1 MEMEPRTSMERHL
14 MDRDR
19 EGQLYLEARR
29 HQAAQD
35 LLQNR
40 TSFLSTIT
48 PPSTN
53 PSSAASSLF
62 REPISTHNQLPRS
75 APFDSSSFSS
85 MPTTPP
91 TGALS
96 SFSQQRDQTI
106 LTISSF
112 APIQNIP
119 PKKTRHRSGSSTK
132 GRPKGLEAPMPLK
145 PISPSSL
152 EYQLTANLLKSLDN
166 KSRTRSHSRSHPTKR
181 RGTASSQNRPQHHIL
196 TSGQSTGQKTN
207 DEEEEFKAN
216 NSSHRYT
223 LAELTPTSLS
233 SIPSSPIN
241 PSPPTGNTISDAMRE
256 VTREPKVVSVPL
268 PPIPHSPPLPP
279 LPPKSPRSLIAHYF
293 PRSLP
298 PPPPRD
304 RAPYGHKEPLVAP
317 TPFKTP
323 TFGPA
328 MTDTTEAPPLPS
340 PSASFHYIPSANQS
354 RATHIHV
361 HVDDLSSSYD
371 SSNRSPSTSAL
382 GFSVSARPS
391 HHHQQHQHQDI
402 LLIPMRPR
410 SPGVSSSRPSTPPLP
425 LTPNSP
431 MYPKGLLPHPH
442 SPLLLDL
449 DRFQKPP
456 YVELLTKATTP
467 PSSTNTS
474 RDLEM
479 VLEGITRG
487 QLRASNNNRTSM
499 DPWLYSHSP
508 WDDKPLPP
516 VRREP
521 GERYWVFR
529 DRDGLVPGPILFVV
543 GHVCPVLWW
552 VGSVYP
558 RTRHPGETPVVVKRQ
573 ASRAQ
578 LWIRDRW
585 ELVKVKGIVLITPF
599 VARGSQK
606 TFSTSLESVACS
618 HEGVSI
624 VGRAATV
631 GNGPAS
637 QGVILGSLEEEEE
650 TTRGPWSATSDR
662 GSSLFEQRMEYD
674 RKVLR
679 YELDLRWRRMNL
691 AWSVGSFVLAIAI
704 TAVVLA
710 ST

>member
-1 MEMEPRTSMERHL
+1 MDMGVMEMEPRTSMERHL

-207 DEEEEFKAN
+207 DEEEE
-216 NSSHRYT
+216 
-223 LAELTPTSLS
+223 
-233 SIPSSPIN
+233 
-241 PSPPTGNTISDAMRE
+241 
-256 VTREPKVVSVPL
+256 
-268 PPIPHSPPLPP
+268 
-279 LPPKSPRSLIAHYF
+279 
-293 PRSLP
+293 
-298 PPPPRD
+298 
-304 RAPYGHKEPLVAP
+304 
-317 TPFKTP
+317 
-323 TFGPA
+323 
-328 MTDTTEAPPLPS
+328 
-340 PSASFHYIPSANQS
+340 
-354 RATHIHV
+354 
-361 HVDDLSSSYD
+361 
-371 SSNRSPSTSAL
+371 SPSTSAL

-529 DRDGLVPGPILFVV
+529 DRDGL
-543 GHVCPVLWW
+543 W
-552 VGSVYP
+552 VMCVRSYP

>member
-1 MEMEPRTSMERHL
+1 

-62 REPISTHNQLPRS
+62 REPISSHNQPPRS

-85 MPTTPP
+85 MPTIPP
-91 TGALS
+91 TGAS
-96 SFSQQRDQTI
+96 SFSQRRDQTT
-106 LTISSF
+106 LTISLF
-112 APIQNIP
+112 APVQNIP

-132 GRPKGLEAPMPLK
+132 GRSKGLEAPMPLK

-166 KSRTRSHSRSHPTKR
+166 KSRSRSHSRSHSTKR
-181 RGTASSQNRPQHHIL
+181 RGTASSQNRPQHHII
-196 TSGQSTGQKTN
+196 TSGQSTDQKTN
-207 DEEEEFKAN
+207 DQEEEFEAN
-216 NSSHRYT
+216 NSSHHCT

-233 SIPSSPIN
+233 SIPSGPIST
-241 PSPPTGNTISDAMRE
+241 SPPTGNTISDAMRE
-256 VTREPKVVSVPL
+256 LTSVPL
-268 PPIPHSPPLPP
+268 PLIPPSPPLPP

-304 RAPYGHKEPLVAP
+304 RAPCGHKEPLIAP

-328 MTDTTEAPPLPS
+328 ITDTTEAPPLPS
-340 PSASFHYIPSANQS
+340 PSASFHYIPSTNHS

-361 HVDDLSSSYD
+361 HVDDLPSSFD

-382 GFSVSARPS
+382 GFSVSSKPS
-391 HHHQQHQHQDI
+391 HQHQQHQHQDI
-402 LLIPMRPR
+402 FLIPKRPR
-410 SPGVSSSRPSTPPLP
+410 SPGISSSRPSTPPLP

-456 YVELLTKATTP
+456 YVELFTKATTP

-487 QLRASNNNRTSM
+487 QLRASNNNRNSM

-585 ELVKVKGIVLITPF
+585 ELVKVKGTVLIKPF
-599 VARGSQK
+599 VARGAQK
-606 TFSTSLESVACS
+606 SFSTSLESVACS

-624 VGRAATV
+624 VGGATTV
-631 GNGPAS
+631 GSGPMS
-637 QGVILGSLEEEEE
+637 QGVIPGSLEEEEE
-650 TTRGPWSATSDR
+650 TTGGPWSATSDHA
-662 GSSLFEQRMEYD
+662 SSLFEQRMEYD

-691 AWSVGSFVLAIAI
+691 AWSIGSFVLAIAI

-710 ST
+710 LV

>member
-1 MEMEPRTSMERHL
+1 

-53 PSSAASSLF
+53 PSSVASSLF
-62 REPISTHNQLPRS
+62 REPISSHNQPSRS
-75 APFDSSSFSS
+75 PPFDSSSFSF
-85 MPTTPP
+85 MPTIPP
-91 TGALS
+91 TSALS
-96 SFSQQRDQTI
+96 SFSQQRDQATS
-106 LTISSF
+106 TTSSF
-112 APIQNIP
+112 APVQNIP

-166 KSRTRSHSRSHPTKR
+166 KSRARSHSRSHPTKR
-181 RGTASSQNRPQHHIL
+181 RGTTSCQNHPQHHII
-196 TSGQSTGQKTN
+196 TSGHSTGQKTN
-207 DEEEEFKAN
+207 DEEDEFKAN
-216 NSSHRYT
+216 SSSHHCT

-233 SIPSSPIN
+233 SIPSSPVSTS
-241 PSPPTGNTISDAMRE
+241 SPVENTISDAMSE
-256 VTREPKVVSVPL
+256 ATREPKLVSVPL
-268 PPIPHSPPLPP
+268 PPIPPSPPLPP

-323 TFGPA
+323 TFGPS
-328 MTDTTEAPPLPS
+328 MTDTIEAPPLPS
-340 PSASFHYIPSANQS
+340 PSASFHYIPSTNHS

-361 HVDDLSSSYD
+361 QVDDLSSSFD
-371 SSNRSPSTSAL
+371 SSKRSPSTSAL
-382 GFSVSARPS
+382 GFSVSSRPS
-391 HHHQQHQHQDI
+391 QQQQHQDI
-402 LLIPMRPR
+402 LLFPMRPR
-410 SPGVSSSRPSTPPLP
+410 SPGFPPSTPNCISSSSRPSTPPLP
-425 LTPNSP
+425 LAPNSP

-442 SPLLLDL
+442 SPLIS
-449 DRFQKPP
+449 DRDCFQKPVP
-456 YVELLTKATTP
+456 FASELVTKASP

-487 QLRASNNNRTSM
+487 QLRMSNNNNRTSM
-499 DPWLYSHSP
+499 DPWLYTHSP

-516 VRREP
+516 VRCEP

-573 ASRAQ
+573 ASKAR
-578 LWIRDRW
+578 LWITDRW
-585 ELVKVKGIVLITPF
+585 ELVKIKGIILIKPF
-599 VARGSQK
+599 VARGTQK
-606 TFSTSLESVACS
+606 TFSASLESVEYI
-618 HEGVSI
+618 HEGVSV
-624 VGRAATV
+624 VGGATTV
-631 GNGPAS
+631 GSGPAL
-637 QGVILGSLEEEEE
+637 QVVPIPGSSEEEEE
-650 TTRGPWSATSDR
+650 TTRGPWSAMSDR
-662 GSSLFEQRMEYD
+662 ASSLFEQRMEYD

-704 TAVVLA
+704 TAIVLA
-710 ST
+710 SV